1 MPGSPSYWPP
11 LCDLDKALFT
21 PDPTSLS
28 LRNRF
33 SPLIA
38 AFLIAT
44 MLGISCICGGA
55 VERSI
60 EHPIM
65 FNVVHAWARWAAP
78 KVRVHVGLEIDFPR
92 SLRMWEA
99 LRSL

>member
-1 MPGSPSYWPP
+1 M
-11 LCDLDKALFT
+11 
-21 PDPTSLS
+21 
-28 LRNRF
+28 
-33 SPLIA
+33 
-38 AFLIAT
+38 
-44 MLGISCICGGA
+44 
-55 VERSI
+55 ERSI